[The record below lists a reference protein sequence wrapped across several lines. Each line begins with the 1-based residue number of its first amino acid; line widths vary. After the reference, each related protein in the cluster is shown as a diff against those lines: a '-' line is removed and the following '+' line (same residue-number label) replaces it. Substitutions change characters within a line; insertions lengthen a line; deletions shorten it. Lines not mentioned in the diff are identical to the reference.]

1 VENSGAGAWRAVPL
15 ACALL
20 AVPTVVAPETAA
32 ASITYLAALALVV
45 GAVWRG
51 ALQLPGAARRPWVLL
66 ALAASAWLAGDTVQ
80 HVLDTVGVS
89 TDEPGLPDVFWLA
102 SYPLLF
108 GAVTRM
114 LRVRGLPRTQRAE
127 IRLDV
132 LAVAVAAAVSSWQL
146 LVRPTLDAGS
156 ASATTVVS
164 ALYPLGDV
172 AIFAV
177 ALALVLAPGR
187 RSTPSALLVTC
198 LALTLPLDCAQA
210 LLALVRPD
218 YDGADLDGLLTIVNG
233 LLGGAALHPR
243 RGELTAPSTGQHLA
257 APMHRWRAVLL
268 GCSLAVVSL
277 TSALSRGPEAL
288 VPSLVATVL
297 VTGAVV
303 LRFYGVIRERDRAE
317 AALRHQAH
325 HDQLTGAANR
335 SLLMARLTDDLATGP
350 APALS
355 LLFIDLDGF
364 KAVND
369 VHGHPAGDTVLRV
382 VTERLT
388 ALVRDSDTVA
398 RVGGDE
404 FVVLCPGTDDDG
416 AQALGRR
423 IAEAVC
429 QPVPLFG
436 DHGSTRVQVRASIG
450 VLAVEGGRVAELRA
464 GAPDAGRVADDL
476 LRSVD
481 AAMYTAKRAGGG
493 VRTAQPALS

>member
-1 VENSGAGAWRAVPL
+1 MEDSGSTAWRAVPV

-20 AVPTVVAPETAA
+20 AVPTLLAPGTAT
-32 ASITYLAALALVV
+32 ASIAYLAALALVV
-45 GAVWRG
+45 AAVWRG

-66 ALAASAWLAGDTVQ
+66 ALAATAWLAGDTVQ
-80 HVLDTVGVS
+80 HVFDALGIS
-89 TDEPGLPDVFWLA
+89 TDDPGLPDVCWLA
-102 SYPLLF
+102 SYPLQF
-108 GAVTRM
+108 AAVTRM
-114 LRVRGLPRTQRAE
+114 LHVRGLPRVQRAE

-156 ASATTVVS
+156 ASLTTVVS

-172 AIFAV
+172 AVFAV

-187 RSTPSALLVTC
+187 RGTPSVLLITC

-210 LLALVRPD
+210 MLALVAPD
-218 YDGADLDGLLTIVNG
+218 HDGAGLDGLLTVVNG
-233 LLGGAALHPR
+233 LLGAAALHPR
-243 RGELTAPSTGQHLA
+243 RTELTAPPTGQHLA
-257 APMHRWRAVLL
+257 TPMHRWRVVLL
-268 GCSLAVVSL
+268 GCSLAAVSL
-277 TSALSRGPEAL
+277 TSALSRSPQAL
-288 VPSLVATVL
+288 IPSLVATVL

-303 LRFYGVIRERDRAE
+303 LRFYGVVRERDRAE

-335 SLLMARLTDDLATGP
+335 ALLMHRLTDDLTARAT
-350 APALS
+350 AALS
-355 LLFIDLDGF
+355 LVFIDLDGF

-369 VHGHPAGDTVLRV
+369 VHGHPAGDTVLRA

-404 FVVLCPGTDDDG
+404 FVVLCPGTDDEG
-416 AQALGRR
+416 AEALGRR

-429 QPVPLFG
+429 RPVPLCG
-436 DHGSTRVQVRASIG
+436 DLGATQVRVQASVG
-450 VLAVEGGRVAELRA
+450 VLTVGSGRLAQLRT
-464 GAPDAGRVADDL
+464 GAPDTGRVADDL

-493 VRTAQPALS
+493 VRTAELATS

>member
-1 VENSGAGAWRAVPL
+1 MENPGTDAWRAVPL

-20 AVPTVVAPETAA
+20 AVPTLVAPDSPAA
-32 ASITYLAALALVV
+32 PITYLTALLLVV

-51 ALQLPGAARRPWVLL
+51 ALQLRGPARRPWVLL
-66 ALAASAWLAGDTVQ
+66 ALGATAWLAGDVSM
-80 HVLDTVGVS
+80 HLLEVLGRS
-89 TDEPGLPDVFWLA
+89 TDDPGLPDVFWLA
-102 SYPLLF
+102 SYPLLLA
-108 GAVTRM
+108 GVTRM
-114 LRVRGLPRTQRAE
+114 LGLRGLRPGQRTE

-156 ASATTVVS
+156 ASLTTIVS

-172 AIFAV
+172 AVFAV
-177 ALALVLAPGR
+177 ALALVLAPGQR
-187 RSTPSALLVTC
+187 GTPSLLLIAC

-210 LLALVRPD
+210 LLALVAPG
-218 YDGADLDGLLTIVNG
+218 YDGADLDGLLAIVNG

-243 RGELTAPSTGQHLA
+243 RSELTAPPTGVRS
-257 APMHRWRAVLL
+257 APMHRWRVVLL
-268 GCSLAVVSL
+268 GCSLAAVSL
-277 TSALSRGPEAL
+277 TSALSRGPHA
-288 VPSLVATVL
+288 VAPSLVATVI

-335 SLLMARLTDDLATGP
+335 TLLMDRLTDDLAAGTG
-350 APALS
+350 AVLS
-355 LLFIDLDGF
+355 LVFLDLDGF

-404 FVVLCPGTDDDG
+404 FVVLCPGTDDAG
-416 AQALGRR
+416 AAALGRR
-423 IAEAVC
+423 IADTVSR
-429 QPVPLFG
+429 PVPLFG
-436 DHGSTRVQVRASIG
+436 DIGATEAQVRASVG
-450 VLAVEGGRVAELRA
+450 LLTVDGGRVAALRA
-464 GAPDAGRVADDL
+464 DTRDTGRVADDL
-476 LRSVD
+476 LRSAD

-493 VRTAQPALS
+493 VRTAQLVAG

>member
-1 VENSGAGAWRAVPL
+1 VETTGSTGWRVVL
-15 ACALL
+15 SACTLL
-20 AVPTVVAPETAA
+20 AVPTLVAPDSPA
-32 ASITYLAALALVV
+32 ASLTYLAALALVV

-51 ALQLPGAARRPWVLL
+51 ALQLHGTSRRPWVLL
-66 ALAASAWLAGDTVQ
+66 ALAATAWLAGDVCQ
-80 HVLDTVGVS
+80 HVLSLLGRS

-108 GAVTRM
+108 CGVTRM
-114 LRVRGLPRTQRAE
+114 LGVRGLRRGQRRE
-127 IRLDV
+127 VGLDV
-132 LAVAVAAAVSSWQL
+132 LVVGVAAAVSSWQL
-146 LVRPTLDAGS
+146 LVRPTLEAGS
-156 ASATTVVS
+156 ASLGTVVS

-172 AIFAV
+172 AVFAV

-187 RSTPSALLVTC
+187 RSTPSLLLVGC

-210 LLALVRPD
+210 LLAVLTPQ
-218 YDGADLDGLLTIVNG
+218 YDGGNLDGLLAVVNG
-233 LLGGAALHPR
+233 LLGAAALHPR
-243 RGELTAPSTGQHLA
+243 RGELTAPPSAGYA
-257 APMHRWRAVLL
+257 APMHRWRIVLL
-268 GCSLAVVSL
+268 GCSLAAVSL
-277 TSALSRGPEAL
+277 TSALSRGPHAV
-288 VPSLVATVL
+288 VPSLVATVV

-335 SLLMARLTDDLATGP
+335 TLLMHRLTEDLTTGTSST
-350 APALS
+350 LS

-388 ALVRDSDTVA
+388 ALVRETDTVA

-404 FVVLCPGTDDDG
+404 FVVLCPGTDADG
-416 AQALGRR
+416 TAALGRR
-423 IAEAVC
+423 VTDAVC
-429 QPVPLFG
+429 RPVPLFG
-436 DHGSTRVQVRASIG
+436 DHGATQVQVRASVG
-450 VLAVEGGRVAELRA
+450 LLTVECGRADGRRP

-493 VRTAQPALS
+493 VRTAQPALSR